1 MNEGAEFFRLCGVK
15 STGNGRRANH
25 RRYNCKSA
33 GISDFNFILAQNH
46 MPAALWCQL
55 KIALAARACFT
66 SRPPVFTKRGCKL
79 VSDQFPILLGDAS
92 RRQRFPK
99 L

>member
-1 MNEGAEFFRLCGVK
+1 MNEGEEFFRLCGVK

-55 KIALAARACFT
+55 KIALAAR
-66 SRPPVFTKRGCKL
+66 
-79 VSDQFPILLGDAS
+79 
-92 RRQRFPK
+92 
-99 L
+99 